1 MNNDKEITLHERKKR
16 EEDQDDFGVA
26 KRFLQQMNRKEEEHI
41 EMKREDECFEILP
54 KVAAM
59 EYLEHMKRKGN
70 ISYENG
76 ISEEV
81 AIEKETKLDENNGKT
96 TGRQQGDNGETTEKQ
111 QGDNRET
118 TGRQQGDNGETTEK
132 QQGDNRE
139 TTGRQQG
146 DNGETTE
153 KQQGDNRE
161 TTGRQQGDNV
171 KTTEKQQGDNRETT
185 GRQQGDNGETTE
197 KQQGDNRE
205 TTGRQKGDNGETTE
219 KQQGEIGGANSLD
232 ILKQEIPRKD
242 EMLFSF
248 DPMNTYSKLLIN
260 GVNKENANTNT
271 LLKEIVNELMGTK
284 KKVVFNSSSME
295 NVRGI
300 RSDSASNYCILRNI
314 DTGFFHHSNSETAMK
329 LNHFYTKIRKFS
341 NSPFERMIEY
351 WEDSMGIKFM
361 DEDIND
367 NETDNVGLDCEILNG
382 KNKKISGDTKR
393 ENIQVT
399 TVEPLKEIQDTSAV
413 SGLRQL
419 LKSNKSD
426 YDDESVSQYLRM
438 RNALE
443 DPKVIL

>member
-1 MNNDKEITLHERKKR
+1 
-16 EEDQDDFGVA
+16 
-26 KRFLQQMNRKEEEHI
+26 
-41 EMKREDECFEILP
+41 
-54 KVAAM
+54 
-59 EYLEHMKRKGN
+59 
-70 ISYENG
+70 
-76 ISEEV
+76 
-81 AIEKETKLDENNGKT
+81 
-96 TGRQQGDNGETTEKQ
+96 
-111 QGDNRET
+111 
-118 TGRQQGDNGETTEK
+118 
-132 QQGDNRE
+132 
-139 TTGRQQG
+139 
-146 DNGETTE
+146 
-153 KQQGDNRE
+153 
-161 TTGRQQGDNV
+161 
-171 KTTEKQQGDNRETT
+171 
-185 GRQQGDNGETTE
+185 
-197 KQQGDNRE
+197 
-205 TTGRQKGDNGETTE
+205 
-219 KQQGEIGGANSLD
+219 
-232 ILKQEIPRKD
+232 
-242 EMLFSF
+242 MLFSF

-351 WEDSMGIKFM
+351 WEDLMEIKFM
-361 DEDIND
+361 VEDIND
-367 NETDNVGLDCEILNG
+367 NETDNVGLDCEILNT

-393 ENIQVT
+393 ENIKVT
-399 TVEPLKEIQDTSAV
+399 TEEPLKEIQDTSAV
-413 SGLRQL
+413 SGLPQL